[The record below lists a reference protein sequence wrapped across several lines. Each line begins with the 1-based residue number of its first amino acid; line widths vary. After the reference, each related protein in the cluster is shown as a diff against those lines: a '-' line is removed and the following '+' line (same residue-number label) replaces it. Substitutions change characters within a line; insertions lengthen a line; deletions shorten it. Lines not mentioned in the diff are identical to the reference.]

1 MVDEDNNHGIEED
14 ILDKPGASARE
25 TESCSLRSTVILQ
38 GCETWQTRND
48 DHGGDDDC
56 YDYNNN
62 SDVDYHGEQYS
73 KAVRPAVSLYVQL
86 FIA

>member
-38 GCETWQTRND
+38 GCETCRVND
-48 DHGGDDDC
+48 YGDKD
-56 YDYNNN
+56 
-62 SDVDYHGEQYS
+62 SIGHHH
-73 KAVRPAVSLYVQL
+73 
-86 FIA
+86 I